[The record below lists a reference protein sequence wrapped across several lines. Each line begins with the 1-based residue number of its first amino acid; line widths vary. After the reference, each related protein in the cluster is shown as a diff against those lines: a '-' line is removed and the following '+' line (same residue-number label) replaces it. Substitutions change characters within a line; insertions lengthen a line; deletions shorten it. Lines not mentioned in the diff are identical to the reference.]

1 MFRQYAQTLP
11 SFAPSEPFF
20 APTFFAPSETSDAE
34 YVQMNLKF
42 VAHSNKLLEL
52 LQNKIEHWKN
62 VSQIKKLLSKF
73 EEIDLLDQLPVVNDP
88 QSSYWMNLGNLSSQ
102 LESKRRFNY
111 ALNDVSMHICRM
123 VVTEGLV
130 YLTSDITIF
139 NKLQEMTN
147 LLSNGTPLFRKNPDG
162 SSQVS
167 KDDIDQDIWPIFH
180 LNRDMYRNKLFEE
193 KYKKWVMNDFPK
205 KPIFLFKKEM
215 P

>member
-11 SFAPSEPFF
+11 SFSPSEPFF
-20 APTFFAPSETSDAE
+20 APSDAE
-34 YVQMNLKF
+34 DVQMNLKF

-62 VSQIKKLLSKF
+62 ISHIKPLLSEF
-73 EEIDLLDQLPVVNDP
+73 EDLLDQLPVANDP

>member
-20 APTFFAPSETSDAE
+20 APSDAE
-34 YVQMNLKF
+34 DVQMNLKF

-73 EEIDLLDQLPVVNDP
+73 EDLLDQLPVVNDP

-102 LESKRRFNY
+102 LESTRRFNY

-139 NKLQEMTN
+139 NKLKEMTN
-147 LLSNGTPLFRKNPDG
+147 LLSKGTPLFRKNPDG

-167 KDDIDQDIWPIFH
+167 KDDIDQDISPIFH
-180 LNRDMYRNKLFEE
+180 LNRDIYGNELFEE

-205 KPIFLFKKEM
+205 KPRFLFKKEM